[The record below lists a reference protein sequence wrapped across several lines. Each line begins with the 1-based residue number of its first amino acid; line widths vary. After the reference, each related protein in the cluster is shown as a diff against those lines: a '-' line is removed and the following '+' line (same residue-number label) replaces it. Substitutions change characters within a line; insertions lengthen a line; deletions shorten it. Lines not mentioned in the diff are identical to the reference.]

1 MEISDLIKSARI
13 EKGLTQQQLAD
24 VVFVTRQTI
33 SKWELG
39 KSVPGQASLIL
50 LYQYSDIKDNEKKQ
64 LSKLIFNKE
73 AVIDRLTYMSK
84 HRQEYLQDKEHG
96 MITLQFKQGMPV
108 IRFSSGRVTSYWDFS
123 FDGKNM
129 PVQRRCSLSDK
140 IIWGTLLI
148 IDLFILYLF
157 RQSIWLGLAW
167 FCALLL
173 LEVLPF
179 YALES
184 CVTFRHVKMFVT
196 HYLADYIGE
205 SEEIYEM

>member
-1 MEISDLIKSARI
+1 MKKMYFL
-13 EKGLTQQQLAD
+13 
-24 VVFVTRQTI
+24 
-33 SKWELG
+33 
-39 KSVPGQASLIL
+39 
-50 LYQYSDIKDNEKKQ
+50 KDR
-64 LSKLIFNKE
+64 KE

-96 MITLQFKQGMPV
+96 MITL
-108 IRFSSGRVTSYWDFS
+108 
-123 FDGKNM
+123 
-129 PVQRRCSLSDK
+129 
-140 IIWGTLLI
+140 
-148 IDLFILYLF
+148 LF

>member
-1 MEISDLIKSARI
+1 MKKMYFL
-13 EKGLTQQQLAD
+13 
-24 VVFVTRQTI
+24 
-33 SKWELG
+33 
-39 KSVPGQASLIL
+39 
-50 LYQYSDIKDNEKKQ
+50 KDR
-64 LSKLIFNKE
+64 KE

-123 FDGKNM
+123 FDGKKM
-129 PVQRRCSLSDK
+129 TVQRRRSLSDK

-184 CVTFRHVKMFVT
+184 CVTFRHVKMFVA

>member
-1 MEISDLIKSARI
+1 MKKMYFL
-13 EKGLTQQQLAD
+13 
-24 VVFVTRQTI
+24 
-33 SKWELG
+33 
-39 KSVPGQASLIL
+39 
-50 LYQYSDIKDNEKKQ
+50 KDR
-64 LSKLIFNKE
+64 KE

-108 IRFSSGRVTSYWDFS
+108 IRFSS
-123 FDGKNM
+123 FDGKKM
-129 PVQRRCSLSDK
+129 TVQRRCSLSDK

>member
-1 MEISDLIKSARI
+1 MKKMYFL
-13 EKGLTQQQLAD
+13 
-24 VVFVTRQTI
+24 
-33 SKWELG
+33 
-39 KSVPGQASLIL
+39 
-50 LYQYSDIKDNEKKQ
+50 KDR
-64 LSKLIFNKE
+64 KE

-123 FDGKNM
+123 FDGKKM
-129 PVQRRCSLSDK
+129 TVQRRCSLSDK

-205 SEEIYEM
+205 SEEIYEMKKLMKGLCLILALFILVCDCGIEIYADAWDGRSETTLCGVRF